1 MDRKELFDLID
12 EKINDIFLEY
22 QKANDI
28 ASGDISP
35 LQSLDLEEIED
46 KLTDLIMSVGKQN
59 DFIVDKDEYE
69 K

>member
-1 MDRKELFDLID
+1 MDREELFDLID

-46 KLTDLIMSVGKQN
+46 KLTDLIMSVDKQN
-59 DFIVDKDEYE
+59 NFIVDKDEYE